1 MTSSMHGALKKG
13 ALGVVLVCSMINVC
27 AGAEPEARS
36 EVTLPSEEVANKLA
50 AGFQSSQSDRL
61 SRSGSR
67 DDLIAAALIS
77 FSPGAATT
85 RNIDDNDLIKRLATE
100 HPKDLLAVYVAALL
114 CNTQKAPCLHPEYR
128 QQLLKLD
135 PSNAIPWL
143 IVPSGGSLSSE
154 DLQRASEATL
164 ADTHFSEMLGI
175 VRRSLESQGLGDEA
189 PLGWRGNKELE
200 LMLRRN
206 EIARVPWPNYAQTIA
221 ICSVQ
226 TALSEVEAS
235 SRRNCSRLGTLLFE
249 EHGRNI
255 ATKMIGGTMLRRFS
269 GSTPEAAAA
278 LRLRRQYVWMSEQ
291 MPEVKASEEKERLN
305 EEEISLGEWEAYQ
318 RSAERSGVPREP
330 PSDWVPTRPEQLLL
344 PEDRAQTPARGRQ

>member
-27 AGAEPEARS
+27 TGAEPEAGS
-36 EVTLPSEEVANKLA
+36 EVALPSEEVANKLA

-61 SRSGSR
+61 RQSGGR

-77 FSPGAATT
+77 FSPGAAAI
-85 RNIDDNDLIKRLATE
+85 RSIDDSDLIRRLATE
-100 HPKDLLAVYVAALL
+100 HPTDLLAVYVAALL

-135 PSNAIPWL
+135 PYNAIHWL

-175 VRRSLESQGLGDEA
+175 VRRSLESQGLGDGA
-189 PLGWRGNKELE
+189 PVGWRGNKELE

-206 EIARVPWPNYAQTIA
+206 EIARVPWPSYAQAIA
-221 ICSVQ
+221 ICSMQ

-235 SRRNCSRLGTLLFE
+235 RRNCSRLGALLFE

-255 ATKMIGGTMLRRFS
+255 ATKMVGGTMLRRFS
-269 GSTPEAAAA
+269 RNTPEAAAA
-278 LRLRRQYVWMSEQ
+278 IRLRRQYVWISEQ
-291 MPEVKASEEKERLN
+291 LPETKASEEKERLN

-330 PSDWVPTRPEQLLL
+330 PSDWVPTHPEQLLL
-344 PEDRAQTPARGRQ
+344 PEDRARTPARGKQ

>member
-1 MTSSMHGALKKG
+1 MLRSMHCALKKG
-13 ALGVVLVCSMINVC
+13 LLGVVIVCSMISVST
-27 AGAEPEARS
+27 GAEPEATS
-36 EVTLPSEEVANKLA
+36 EVALPSEEVANKLA

-61 SRSGSR
+61 RRSGRR

-77 FSPGAATT
+77 FSPGAATI
-85 RNIDDNDLIKRLATE
+85 RSIDDSNLIKRLATDY
-100 HPKDLLAVYVAALL
+100 PTDLLAVYVAALL
-114 CNTQKAPCLHPEYR
+114 CNTQKIPCLHPEYR

-135 PSNAIPWL
+135 PSNAIHWL
-143 IVPSGGSLSSE
+143 IVPSGSSLSSQ
-154 DLQRASEATL
+154 DLQRASDSTL

-175 VRRSLESQGLGDEA
+175 VRRSLEDQGLGDGA
-189 PLGWRGNKELE
+189 PVGWRGNKELE
-200 LMLRRN
+200 LVLRRN

-221 ICSVQ
+221 ICNVQ
-226 TALSEVEAS
+226 TALSEVDAS
-235 SRRNCSRLGTLLFE
+235 SKLNCSRLGALLFE

-278 LRLRRQYVWMSEQ
+278 IRLRRQYVWLSEQ
-291 MPEVKASEEKERLN
+291 LPETKGSEEKERLN

-330 PSDWVPTRPEQLLL
+330 PSDWVPKRPEQLLL
-344 PEDRAQTPARGRQ
+344 PEERTQTPAAGKH